1 MFNVATRKR
10 LVRKLQHPLRLK
22 ELRNC
27 AAELMAGTRYQS
39 IENFIVAMA
48 DEGIIQVHTV
58 ESQNGRSIPLY
69 SSQPLAEIDTYELVT
84 SALPD
89 GYFCNLTA
97 VYHHSLTNQVPS
109 AVYWCHEK
117 LGPRAHRRS
126 ETLSDA
132 RIRSAFVKPHRY
144 TSFVIQ
150 HDGCDILITAG
161 TRGADHGVEQ
171 VRHKHSPCPTG
182 ARVTCL
188 ERTLIDAVVSPH
200 YSGGVMSLCDY
211 FRAAHKRLDIARM
224 LDIYQRLAFVYPY
237 AQSIGF
243 FMDHC
248 GMQRQ
253 AQELR
258 RAYPPRQRFY
268 VDHEAKTTWAYDDR
282 WMVFYPKGLVVED

>member
-22 ELRNC
+22 ELRDC
-27 AAELMAGTRYQS
+27 SAELMKGTRYQS
-39 IENFIVAMA
+39 IDNFIVAME
-48 DEGIIQVHTV
+48 DEGIIQMHML
-58 ESQNGRSIPLY
+58 EAKNGRSIPLY
-69 SSQPLAEIDTYELVT
+69 CSLLLTEIDAYELVT

-109 AVYWCHEK
+109 VVYWCHET
-117 LGPRAHRRS
+117 LAPRARRRS
-126 ETLSDA
+126 EKPSDA
-132 RIRSAFVKPHRY
+132 RVRGAFVKPHRH

-150 HDGCDILITAG
+150 HDGHDILVTAR
-161 TRGADHGVEQ
+161 TRGAAHGVEQ
-171 VRHKHSPCPTG
+171 IRHKHSPCPTG

-211 FRAAHKRLDIARM
+211 FRAARKRLDIARM
-224 LDIYQRLAFVYPY
+224 LDIYQRLDFVYPY

-248 GMQRQ
+248 GMTQQ

-258 RAYPPRQRFY
+258 SAYPPQQKFY
-268 VDHEAKTTWAYDDR
+268 VDHEAKTTWAYNER
-282 WMVFYPKGLVVED
+282 WMVFYPKGLVDEN